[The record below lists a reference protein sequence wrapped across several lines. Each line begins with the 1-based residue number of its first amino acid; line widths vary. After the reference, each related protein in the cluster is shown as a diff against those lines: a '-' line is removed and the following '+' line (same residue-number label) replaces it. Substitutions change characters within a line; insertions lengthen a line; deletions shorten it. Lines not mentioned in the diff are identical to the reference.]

1 MYRSLMVPLD
11 GSAFGEY
18 ALPLALGIARR
29 AGASVELIH
38 ICTPPIPSAFADGL
52 VNPAPVEPPS
62 ELAGEQARVYLDR
75 LADRLSQHWNVPI
88 STVVRYG
95 RAADTLYAYALASA
109 ADLVVMTTHGYGPL
123 SRIWMGSVADK
134 LMRMLPM
141 PILLTRPHEAA
152 IDLLAEMHAPAFQHV
167 LIPLDGSAL
176 SEEIV
181 RPAVALGTLT
191 GAQYTLLQALD
202 PLVAEHTK
210 PPYSVGLDRALLAEI
225 RARALAD
232 LEQIADRLRGQSLQ
246 VQTNLVVAQPH
257 VAILDY
263 AHDHAVDLIAMAT
276 HGHGGVARMLLGSV
290 ADKVVRGAGVPV
302 LLQRPAAETAERNAS
317 VDIGLGAGRL
327 RLRDQA

>member
-1 MYRSLMVPLD
+1 MYRSLMIPLD

-18 ALPLALGIARR
+18 ALPLALGIARQS
-29 AGASVELIH
+29 GASVELIH
-38 ICTPPIPSAFADGL
+38 ICTPPIPSIFADGL
-52 VNPAPVEPPS
+52 VNPALVEPPI
-62 ELAGEQARVYLDR
+62 ELAEEQAHAYLDQ
-75 LADRLSQHWNVPI
+75 LTDRLSQRWNVPI

-95 RAADTLYAYALASA
+95 RAADTLHAYALESA

-134 LMRMLPM
+134 LMRLLPM

-152 IDLLAEMHAPAFQHV
+152 IDLLAEIHAPAFQHV

-176 SEEIV
+176 AEEIV
-181 RPAVALGTLT
+181 GPAVALGTLT
-191 GAQYTLLQALD
+191 GARYTLLQALD

-210 PPYSVGLDRALLAEI
+210 PPYSVGLDRAMLAEV
-225 RARALAD
+225 RERALAY
-232 LEQIADRLRGQSLQ
+232 LEQIADRLRAQSLQ

-263 AHDHAVDLIAMAT
+263 THDHAVDLIAMAT

-290 ADKVVRGAGVPV
+290 ADKVVRSAGTPV
-302 LLQRPAAETAERNAS
+302 LLRRPSAEGAEPRTAADSAAA
-317 VDIGLGAGRL
+317 DIME
-327 RLRDQA
+327 